1 MENNKNSDIKKKTEN
16 KNNPAK
22 KNSFR
27 RTIIIGIVL
36 FVIELVILFIFFNI
50 YCVKYPYIPKLL
62 CYHATL

>member
-1 MENNKNSDIKKKTEN
+1 MENNKNSDKKKKAEN

-36 FVIELVILFIFFNI
+36 FVIDFMILFIFSIFT
-50 YCVKYPYIPKLL
+50 V
-62 CYHATL
+62 